1 MVFNGRDRIDSNRA
15 QTLQRALGLV
25 KSGESVD
32 IYGRRFSGRSH
43 FLAKLRE
50 ELEDDGWAVVTVAGV
65 SSLQGTPL
73 AALDIAGLVSNPRA
87 GSGVRAAVMAL
98 VELAKTRR
106 TVVLVDDWNALDETT
121 WGVITAA
128 QEIARIPIARTSLRR
143 RDRRLTPTRREA
155 TTSPRMFAIDLVPL
169 RIDELEEVLV
179 EVLGGPVEASLVS
192 RVFGKSAGI
201 VGLAVSIVVA
211 ARSQGALRFVDE
223 AWTVAEGLWV
233 PELARIVES
242 YLSEV
247 STAELDTLEALAL
260 VGALDVETA
269 REALDWAAVESL
281 EDRALVRFHRSG
293 SRTFL
298 NIIPPLV
305 AEYLAHERS
314 ASRRSRMTDQ
324 LGKLENLLGHLQ
336 PEVDEKVPNL
346 REPDAFF
353 VRMLSEKSRT
363 DLKIARAQWERGLDC
378 KTGAKYLRLLN
389 EQHAHPDEIRD
400 VLARTDAD
408 SGDRASRARF
418 KVFEAWWRAYHG
430 HDLDGALDLLAE
442 DPESYGPYSG
452 LLDVARVEL
461 LAHLRQVPDEFEELL
476 ELRADMPPVV
486 FLAVAECRAIQ
497 LLTLGR
503 VEEARR
509 VLERRSSDLA
519 GEATHPRNLIE
530 GLLLVFEGDLDG
542 ALQLADSSFAEA
554 RDELDVR
561 ALRAHSYLT
570 ALSLFLSGRYREV
583 EPLVDMVLA
592 LGEPPHFPQRVH
604 SGMLAIGAV
613 VAMRRGKTETAATF
627 VGAMK
632 KLPTRDTLL
641 PFTRWPEVQELVLAD
656 DDSAAAALLWDDAAD
671 LWSRGGR
678 LSALLS
684 QIAAVGLNPRRDWL
698 DALRSRVD
706 LIDSPLVQ
714 AQADSVELLQEQSAD
729 MSDIRVPRLLAI
741 GDDPA
746 SPDAHDLF
754 EFRQVRP
761 RLSDREVEV
770 ARLIAQGLSNQQ
782 IAQRL
787 TLSPRTVENHVHR
800 ALRKT
805 GGTRRADLM
814 VVVQDDGVR

>member
-1 MVFNGRDRIDSNRA
+1 MVFNGRDRIDSSRA

-25 KSGESVD
+25 KSGESID
-32 IYGRRFSGRSH
+32 IFGRRFAGRSH
-43 FLAKLRE
+43 FLDRLRE
-50 ELEDDGWAVVTVAGV
+50 ELEDAGWAVVSVSGV

-73 AALDIAGLVSNPRA
+73 AALDVAGLVANPRT
-87 GSGVRAAVMAL
+87 GSGVRAAVAGL
-98 VELAKTRR
+98 VDLAKTRR
-106 TVVLVDDWNALDETT
+106 TAVLVDDWNALDETT
-121 WGVITAA
+121 WGVLMAA

-143 RDRRLTPTRREA
+143 RDRRLTPTGREA

-169 RIDELEEVLV
+169 RIDELEEVLI
-179 EVLGGPVEASLVS
+179 EVLGGSVEPSLVS

-211 ARSQGALRFVDE
+211 ARSQGALRLVDDV
-223 AWTVAEGLWV
+223 WTVVEGLWV

-247 STAELDTLEALAL
+247 SCEELDTLEALAL

-269 REALDWAAVESL
+269 REALDWDAVESL
-281 EDRALVRFHRSG
+281 EDRALVRFYRSG
-293 SRTFL
+293 TRTYL

-314 ASRRSRMTDQ
+314 TSRRTRMTDQ
-324 LGKLENLLGHLQ
+324 LGKLEQLGHLQ
-336 PEVDEKVPNL
+336 PNLDETVSNL

-353 VRMLSEKSRT
+353 VRMLSERSRS
-363 DLKIARAQWERGLDC
+363 DLMIARAQWERSLDC
-378 KTGAKYLRLLN
+378 KAAEKYLRLLN
-389 EQHAHPDEIRD
+389 EQHANPDEIRD
-400 VLARTDAD
+400 VLTRTDAA

-418 KVFEAWWRAYHG
+418 KVFEAWWRAHHG

-442 DPESYGPYSG
+442 DRDSYGPYSG
-452 LLDVARVEL
+452 LLDVAHVEI
-461 LAHLRQVPDEFEELL
+461 LAHLRQVPEDFESIL

-509 VLERRSSDLA
+509 ILERRSSDLA
-519 GEATHPRNLIE
+519 GQAAYPRGLIE

-542 ALQLADSSFAEA
+542 ALQLADRAFASA

-561 ALRAHSYLT
+561 ALRSHSYLI

-583 EPLVDMVLA
+583 EPLVDMVFA

-604 SGMLAIGAV
+604 AGMLAIGAV
-613 VAMRRGKTETAATF
+613 VAMRRGKSETAATF
-627 VGAMK
+627 ITAMK
-632 KLPTRDTLL
+632 RMPARDTLL
-641 PFTRWPEVQELVLAD
+641 PFTRWPEAQELVLAD
-656 DDSAAAALLWDDAAD
+656 DNAAAAALLWDDADA

-684 QIAAVGLNPRRDWL
+684 QIAAVGMNPRGDWL
-698 DALRSRVD
+698 EVLRSRVD
-706 LIDSPLVQ
+706 LIDSPLLQ
-714 AQADSVELLQEQSAD
+714 AQADSVEMLQEQDAD
-729 MSDIRVPRLLAI
+729 LAGIHASRLLLI
-741 GDDPA
+741 GE
-746 SPDAHDLF
+746 DAAGAETHDLF

-800 ALRKT
+800 ALRKL
-805 GGTRRADLM
+805 GGTRRADLLA
-814 VVVQDDGVR
+814 VVHEPGVR